1 MILRLLTFPTYELI
15 LQFVFTYHVSLVLE
29 HLFSV
34 LQSFF
39 ARLLSLVFNKI
50 FFDSEPPTRAHH
62 VLLPFLAIVIQVH
75 NN

>member
-1 MILRLLTFPTYELI
+1 MILGLLTFPTYELI
-15 LQFVFTYHVSLVLE
+15 LQFVFTYLISLVIE

-39 ARLLSLVFNKI
+39 ARLLSLVFNN
-50 FFDSEPPTRAHH
+50 FFFEGEPPTRAHH
-62 VLLPFLAIVIQVH
+62 VLLPLLAIVIQVH